1 MAVLCREFGISRK
14 TGHKTFDRY
23 QACGLHGL
31 ADCSRRPYRYANQL
45 PEQVEQYI
53 LTVKRERQL
62 GSAEDSRARDA
73 LDIWLVSLMDY
84 DLGYFDLETRVLE
97 PLDNPFGPKVLPMS

>member
-14 TGHKTFDRY
+14 TGHNTFDRY

-53 LTVKRERQL
+53 LTVKREHASW
-62 GSAEDSRARDA
+62 GARK
-73 LDIWLVSLMDY
+73 IRERV
-84 DLGYFDLETRVLE
+84 TR
-97 PLDNPFGPKVLPMS
+97 